1 MLEIDGSRYS
11 GSGSIV
17 RLTAAYAAITGTA
30 VHVVN
35 ARARR
40 LPKPGLRRQHS
51 TALLAV
57 RGLVGGSLDGAT
69 VDSHEFTFRP
79 GDDTP
84 KGRHCFDIGS
94 AGSTT
99 ALGLALVP
107 LLAVRGDGVEVE
119 LRGGVFQDFAPS
131 PFHLQE
137 VISPL
142 LRRMGLEVN
151 FSVDRPGYVPTGE
164 GVLRVEVAPARHLVP
179 LRFDEAGAVQR
190 VWGTAFS
197 SHLGDRQVSA
207 RMADAAQERLGRK
220 GFDGSIDVVDDTTAA
235 QPGAAFA
242 VFADLAGG
250 ARLGADGAGA
260 PRRPAERI
268 GRQAAQELLDA
279 LAGGVTVDR
288 HAADQLLIFT
298 ALAEGRSTYR
308 APAITG
314 HVQSAAWLA
323 SLFLGAEVDLDE
335 DGTITVV
342 GAVPSAGRSRS

>member
-1 MLEIDGSRYS
+1 MLEIDGSQYS

-17 RLTAAYAAITGTA
+17 RLTAAYAALTGTA

-40 LPKPGLRRQHS
+40 LPKPGLRRQHC
-51 TALLAV
+51 TALLAI
-57 RGLVGGSLDGAT
+57 RELVGGSLDGAT

-79 GDDTP
+79 GHDTP
-84 KGRHCFDIGS
+84 KGRYCFDIGS

-107 LLAVRGDGVEVE
+107 LLAGRGDGVQVE

-131 PFHLQE
+131 PLHLQQ
-137 VISPL
+137 VIAPQL
-142 LRRMGLEVN
+142 ARMGLEVN

-164 GVLRVEVAPARHLVP
+164 GVFRVDVAPAGQLAP
-179 LRFDEAGAVQR
+179 LRLEAAGAAQR
-190 VWGTAFS
+190 VWGMAFS
-197 SHLGDRQVSA
+197 SHLADRHVSA
-207 RMADAAQERLGRK
+207 RMADAARQALARK
-220 GFDGSIDVVDDTTAA
+220 GIDATIDVVDDTSAA
-235 QPGAAFA
+235 QPGAAFGI
-242 VFADLAGG
+242 FADLAGG

-268 GRQAAQELLDA
+268 GRRAAEELLDD
-279 LAGGVTVDR
+279 LTGGATVNR

-308 APAITG
+308 AAAITG

-323 SLFLGAEVDLDE
+323 SLFLGAEVKLDE

-342 GAVPSAGRSRS
+342 GTPR